1 MVSGAYNE
9 RMILFDGRS
18 FAGARMQML
27 RESGFFS
34 SRHPV
39 LWSLAFA
46 EDVAGTTYAEL
57 KARDA
62 ESLGVEYRRMTLS
75 LTQPWEVL
83 RALVEEAAEDPT
95 LHAMIVQKPS
105 KDVLS
110 GEKWDELCGLIPPE
124 KDVDGLTPRAKVRPA
139 TARAILAIILEAS
152 ARLGLSLQEQK
163 AIVIGRSRI
172 VGAPVSEDLVRLGM
186 SVENWG
192 RKELEEHRSTLASA
206 QVVVCATGHRRLLNA
221 DDFQE
226 GQQVILVDAGAPS
239 AEIDVHGIESK
250 AAFLTPVPGGVGPV
264 TRVCLLENLRDLIQ
278 FASV

>member
-1 MVSGAYNE
+1 
-9 RMILFDGRS
+9 MILFDGRS
-18 FAGARMQML
+18 FASTRMQIL

-83 RALVEEAAEDPT
+83 RALVEEAAEDPGV
-95 LHAMIVQKPS
+95 HAIIVQKPS
-105 KDVLS
+105 KDLLS
-110 GEKWDELCGLIPPE
+110 PQKWSEICALIPPE
-124 KDVDGLTPRAKVRPA
+124 KDVDGLTSKARVRPA
-139 TARAILAIILEAS
+139 TARAVIAIIEEAS
-152 ARLGLSLQEQK
+152 KEIGVALQNK
-163 AIVIGRSRI
+163 NAIVIGRSRI
-172 VGAPVSEDLVRLGM
+172 VGAPVSEDLQRLGM
-186 SVENWG
+186 QVANWG
-192 RKELEEHRSTLASA
+192 RQELAEQRDALASA
-206 QVVVCATGHRRLLNA
+206 QVVVCATGQSKLLHPG
-221 DDFQE
+221 DFRD
-226 GQQVILVDAGAPS
+226 GQQVILVDAGAPF
-239 AEIDVHGIESK
+239 AEIDVYGIESK